1 MAKITI
7 LFCKK
12 LFSHMN
18 YLQLII
24 LLPIL
29 VTEDSSC
36 DWKGS
41 NKMKLSSFLTNTH
54 GEFIS
59 YKVDEIVFIFNS
71 F

>member
-1 MAKITI
+1 
-7 LFCKK
+7 
-12 LFSHMN
+12 MN
-18 YLQLII
+18 YLQLIF
-24 LLPIL
+24 LLLIL

-41 NKMKLSSFLTNTH
+41 NKMKLSSFFTNTH
-54 GEFIS
+54 GEFTS